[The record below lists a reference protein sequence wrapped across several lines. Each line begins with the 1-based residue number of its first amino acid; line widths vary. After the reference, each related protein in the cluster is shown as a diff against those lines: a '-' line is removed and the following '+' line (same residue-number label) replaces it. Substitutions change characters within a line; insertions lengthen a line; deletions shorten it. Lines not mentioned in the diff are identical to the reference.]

1 MPIFVAESRVPL
13 WTLGEGD
20 EVLKPGAGGFRK
32 VQTTKQSCDPP
43 LACALLPLHPLFFF
57 FLAAFSL
64 LSLFLYP
71 IKAGGEGEGESGTR
85 QTDIMGLNPAQL
97 FSQQPSPSCSQGNK
111 CSSGGSWCL
120 MMV

>member
-57 FLAAFSL
+57 FLLHFHYY
-64 LSLFLYP
+64 LYFC
-71 IKAGGEGEGESGTR
+71 T
-85 QTDIMGLNPAQL
+85 QL
-97 FSQQPSPSCSQGNK
+97 KREVKGRERAEQDRRI
-111 CSSGGSWCL
+111 
-120 MMV
+120 